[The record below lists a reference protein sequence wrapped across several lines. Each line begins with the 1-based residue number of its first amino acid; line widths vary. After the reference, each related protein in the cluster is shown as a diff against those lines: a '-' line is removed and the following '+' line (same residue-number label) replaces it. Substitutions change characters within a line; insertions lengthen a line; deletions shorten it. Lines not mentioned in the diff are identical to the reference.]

1 MSVKQE
7 IAQWDGKSASD
18 IGDIYN
24 RHRHDSLFIPAIIT
38 LVANV
43 SLQKG
48 ATWLLK
54 RYLENKNSLADAEI
68 AELYD
73 QLTAMEQWESKLHI
87 LQCLP
92 FIPIIKSRKKKV
104 ESFIRACLL
113 DDNKFVR
120 AWAYNGF
127 YELAVQYP
135 EYKKE
140 TLQFF
145 EMAMRDEAPSVKSRI
160 RNIMKKGF

>member
-1 MSVKQE
+1 MSVKTE
-7 IAQWDGKSASD
+7 IEQWDGKSAND
-18 IGDIYN
+18 IGVIYE
-24 RHRHDSLFIPAIIT
+24 RHCYDSSFISEIIA
-38 LVANV
+38 LVGNV

-54 RYLENKNSLADAEI
+54 RYLENENRIADGDVSRIFERLGAI
-68 AELYD
+68 G
-73 QLTAMEQWESKLHI
+73 QWESKLHI

-92 FIPIIKSRKKKV
+92 FIPITKSEKRKV
-104 ESFIRACLL
+104 EVFLRNCLV
-113 DDNKFVR
+113 DNNKFVR

-135 EYKKE
+135 EYEKE
-140 TLQFF
+140 TKQFF